1 MDGVCPD
8 RGFDQ
13 SVTRSCLQ
21 RGQPGHPISL
31 KPSARLGAGIGM
43 ASRWGDH
50 FRRGGSIGGAMELE
64 NDGFGP
70 LHHGG
75 CGLRKPPHLQKIAVA
90 EPVAARPR
98 TPFALR
104 LHHGPF
110 RDKRL
115 LVERRGLQSGNEF
128 PQDLLT
134 TGRRNVRICNFYA
147 LQLDQLT
154 SPLGKTNA
162 S

>member
-1 MDGVCPD
+1 
-8 RGFDQ
+8 
-13 SVTRSCLQ
+13 
-21 RGQPGHPISL
+21 
-31 KPSARLGAGIGM
+31 
-43 ASRWGDH
+43 
-50 FRRGGSIGGAMELE
+50 MELE

-110 RDKRL
+110 RDRRL

-128 PQDLLT
+128 PQDLLIIWCK
-134 TGRRNVRICNFYA
+134 NY
-147 LQLDQLT
+147 LT
-154 SPLGKTNA
+154 HKFNA
-162 S
+162 TAMDGDE